1 MENTTSTDPN
11 PFRKIEITIIIVF
24 VIWILA
30 IGGWFINNQNIPV
43 QQKLVSSAETFLE
56 KNTVEVELLD
66 CMVDQ
71 GEESGTCKVTTTN
84 QQKLVVQCPVTSS
97 IFDFARVFFVKG
109 QPCKFL
115 YSQ

>member
-11 PFRKIEITIIIVF
+11 PFRKIEITIVVVF
-24 VIWILA
+24 VIWILG
-30 IGGWFINNQNIPV
+30 IGGWFITNQQIPV
-43 QQKLVSSAETFLE
+43 QQKLVNSAETFLE

-71 GEESGTCKVTTTN
+71 SGESGTCKVTAAN
-84 QQKLVVQCPVTSS
+84 KLELVVQCPVNSS
-97 IFDFARVFFVKG
+97 IFDFAGVFFVKG

-115 YSQ
+115 TSK